1 VAIRERVHVGEER
14 ARPHHR
20 EGVVH
25 RLLEFESTRANGGGR
40 RAAAQELAFSLD
52 RQSLTQDRKLA
63 DLFCELCGSPGV

>member
-1 VAIRERVHVGEER
+1 
-14 ARPHHR
+14 
-20 EGVVH
+20 
-25 RLLEFESTRANGGGR
+25 LLEFESTRANGGGR